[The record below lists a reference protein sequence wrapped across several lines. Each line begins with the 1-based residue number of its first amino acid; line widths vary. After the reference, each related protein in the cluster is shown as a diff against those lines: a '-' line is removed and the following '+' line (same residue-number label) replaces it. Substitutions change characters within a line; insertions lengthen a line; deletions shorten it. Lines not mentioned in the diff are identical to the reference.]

1 MERLGRPVVPRA
13 VAQIMSQL
21 DGINSINDEELIDRD
36 LNHSGYVFPYSSQ
49 VDLMIQRTINVLR
62 NAAHANGLSC

>member
-36 LNHSGYVFPYSSQ
+36 LNPSGYVFPYSSQ